1 MHKLVRL
8 IALLIGSSG
17 VAYVQASNWLQF
29 GYDQASSSNNNAE
42 NGYSTAAGNILAY
55 SASLS
60 SGSDSTPIYL
70 SNVVTPSGTKDL
82 LFIVAQDGTLL
93 ALDAADGSAVWSK
106 QPTGGG
112 SLTTGAPVIDPSLL
126 YVYAYGLDGSVHKY
140 QVADGVEITAGW
152 PQVSTLKPDVEKGAS
167 GLSIASPSTGGNFLY
182 SVTNGYVGDAGD
194 YQGHVTAINLATGT
208 QNVFNSQ
215 CSNLLMHLIEN
226 GTSQV
231 NDCDLEGQNQSYVDG
246 EMSGIWG
253 RPGAIFDT
261 ATNRI
266 YVATGNGVFDAN
278 ETSGNH
284 FEWGDSVLALNLDGT
299 GAGGGLPKDSYT
311 PSTYVTLYDDDTD
324 LGSTSPAIL
333 PSSSTKYPHLAVQSG
348 KDGCVR
354 LIDLDKMGGVV
365 GPGHVGM
372 ELNAAS
378 SCSTDAVG
386 NEVRTQ
392 PAVWTNPA
400 DKTTWFYIT
409 TDGGMFGFH
418 LTFDGS
424 GNPSLTQPLT
434 TALSTLPGGTSP
446 VIANGELYYVTNNSP
461 YVLYAVSASTG
472 AVIWQSTASI
482 NNIHWQSPIVVN
494 GRLFLVDGNATLW
507 VHILDGIFKDGFQ

>member
-1 MHKLVRL
+1 MRKQSRVIVFL
-8 IALLIGSSG
+8 IASSG
-17 VAYVQASNWLQF
+17 VAYVQAANWLQF

-42 NGYSTAAGNILAY
+42 NGYSTATGNILAY
-55 SASLS
+55 SASLP

-70 SNVVTPSGTKDL
+70 SNVTTASGTKDF

-93 ALDAADGSAVWSK
+93 ALDAADGSVVWQQ

-126 YVYAYGLDGSVHKY
+126 YVYAYGLDGYVHKY

-152 PQVSTLKPDVEKGAS
+152 PQLSTLKPDVEKGAS

-194 YQGHVTAINLATGT
+194 YQGHVTAINLATGA

-215 CSNLLMHLIEN
+215 CSNLLKHLVEN
-226 GTSQV
+226 GTAHV
-231 NDCDLEGQNQSYVDG
+231 NDCDLEGQNKSYGNG

-266 YVATGNGVFDAN
+266 YVATGNGVFDADK
-278 ETSGNH
+278 TSGNH
-284 FEWGDSVLALNLDGT
+284 FEWGDSVLALNPDGT

-311 PSTYVTLYDDDTD
+311 PSTYVTLYNNDTD

-333 PSSSTKYPHLAVQSG
+333 PSSSTKYPHIAVQSG

-354 LIDLDKMGGVV
+354 LINLDKMGGVV

-378 SCSTDAVG
+378 SCSTDGVN

-392 PAVWTNPA
+392 PAVWVNPA
-400 DKTTWFYIT
+400 DNTTWFYIV
-409 TDGGMFGFH
+409 TDGGLFAFH
-418 LTFDGS
+418 LIFDGS
-424 GNPSLTQPLT
+424 GNPSLTQPLAA
-434 TALSTLPGGTSP
+434 ALYTVPGGTSP
-446 VIANGELYYVTNNSP
+446 VIANGELYYVGDNSA
-461 YVLYAVSASTG
+461 LYAVSTSTG
-472 AVIWQSTASI
+472 SVIWQSTASI
-482 NNIHWQSPIVVN
+482 SNIHWQSPIVVN

-507 VHILDGIFKDGFQ
+507 VHILDGVFKNGFQ